1 MAWLIELG
9 KAILLALVI
18 FTYLAVVGAM
28 LGVYVER
35 KISGWIQARLG
46 PKHVGPQGLL
56 QTIADTVKLLQKEH
70 IVPRHADALIFNSA
84 PVIVAVV
91 VLLDWVVIP
100 FGKIGNT
107 VLVVRDINIGV
118 LYFAAMASLMVV
130 GILAGGWS
138 SNNKYALLGGL
149 RSASQMLSYE
159 IPLAMGILWVV
170 MAAGTLST
178 VGIVEAQAKQGG
190 WFAFLLPLNVEP
202 FFLRV
207 LVSAPFGLLAALT
220 FLTAATA
227 EVNRV
232 PFDLP
237 EAESELVA
245 GYFAEYTGMRFALFQ
260 LGEYGEMFGM
270 AAVAATLFFGGWLEP
285 GLPAW
290 LWLVIGVVALFV
302 AVLIVASGVARE
314 LVVRPILMLSL
325 LAAILGVI
333 MFFGVRAGLS
343 QVLPSPVW
351 FFAKMFA
358 LVFFLMWMR
367 WTYPRLR
374 LDQLLNLS
382 WKVLLPVGLLN
393 LLVTGFLIT
402 ISR

>member
-1 MAWLIELG
+1 MTARDWLEEIG
-9 KAILLALVI
+9 KAILLAVVV
-18 FTYLAVVGAM
+18 FTYLAVVTAM
-28 LGVYVER
+28 LGVYLER

-70 IVPRHADALIFNSA
+70 ITPRQADVLIFNAA
-84 PVIVAVV
+84 PVLVAVAG
-91 VLLDWVVIP
+91 LLDWVVIP
-100 FGKIGNT
+100 FGRLEDGR
-107 VLVVRDINIGV
+107 VLIVRDLNIGV
-118 LYFAAMASLMVV
+118 LYFAAMASLTVV

-159 IPLAMGILWVV
+159 IPLAMGILWVAMV
-170 MAAGTLST
+170 AGTLST
-178 VGIVEAQAKQGG
+178 VGIVEAQHGA
-190 WFAFLLPLNVEP
+190 WFLFKVP
-202 FFLRV
+202 
-207 LVSAPFGLLAALT
+207 PFGLLASLI
-220 FLTAATA
+220 FLAAATA

-260 LGEYGEMFGM
+260 LGEYAEAFAM
-270 AAVAATLFFGGWLEP
+270 AALATIMFLGGWLEP
-285 GLPAW
+285 NLPAW
-290 LWLVIGVVALFV
+290 LWLALAVVAILF
-302 AVLIVASGVARE
+302 AVLVVASGAARE
-314 LVVRPILMLSL
+314 LLVRPVLILTLMG
-325 LAAILGVI
+325 AALCVI

-343 QVLPSPVW
+343 PVLPSPVW

-382 WKVLLPVGLLN
+382 WKVLLPAGLLN
-393 LLVTGFLIT
+393 LLITGFLIT
-402 ISR
+402 IAR